1 MDPLFSSAKSDPR
14 VVIKLFLNWLK
25 LITWPLLFSRLT
37 QNVNKEILNKT
48 LKAEFAAKICC

>member
-25 LITWPLLFSRLT
+25 LIT
-37 QNVNKEILNKT
+37 
-48 LKAEFAAKICC
+48 